1 MSSFGIASLP
11 PPPET
16 PIRRGPQAIV
26 AGSGRAV
33 RCRRSTAREANTA
46 RDRVYEFIENGG
58 DLATAGAQP
67 RGRAADQHK
76 LTDIQVLTAK
86 VPMAILM
93 RTGKLRSA
101 VICC

>member
-1 MSSFGIASLP
+1 
-11 PPPET
+11 
-16 PIRRGPQAIV
+16 V

-33 RCRRSTAREANTA
+33 RCRRSTA

-58 DLATAGAQP
+58 DLATAGGQP